1 MHSDIRLVPS
11 TPPPILHQNSTDV
24 PFVAL
29 DALQAAGDQGAF
41 RGRKFHS
48 QNEVSLQ
55 RCHSQKIVG
64 SESVNS
70 CSYMGVSKNSGTHK
84 SSI

>member
-1 MHSDIRLVPS
+1 MAEFSFKKMSGFFRGVKNSCTQISAFISSMRLVPS

-48 QNEVSLQ
+48 
-55 RCHSQKIVG
+55 
-64 SESVNS
+64 SE
-70 CSYMGVSKNSGTHK
+70 
-84 SSI
+84 